1 MNSKKKS
8 HEKIKLFQDKLL
20 FWFKINGRH
29 HLPWRK
35 EGLSSYEIIIAEI
48 LLQRT
53 KAETIDKFYEKF
65 LQLFN
70 NWTMIGN
77 ANIEIIENALKPI
90 GLYRQRAKRLKDLA
104 LEMIRRNGI
113 LPNERNE
120 LEQLPFFGQYLVN
133 AILLQIFSIPTPLL
147 DVNMARVLE
156 RYFGKRKK
164 ADIRYDSYLQ
174 SLAYHTVNHTYSKDI
189 NWAILDFAAIV
200 CKARKPHCEI
210 CILND
215 TCKFYTEVLIIENVT
230 VKG

>member
-1 MNSKKKS
+1 M
-8 HEKIKLFQDKLL
+8 EGLKLFQDKLL
-20 FWFKINGRH
+20 FWFRINGRH
-29 HLPWRK
+29 HFPWRK

-65 LQLFN
+65 IQLFN
-70 NWTMIGN
+70 SWIAIDNSDIK
-77 ANIEIIENALKPI
+77 IIECVLKPL

-104 LEMIRRNGI
+104 SEMIRRNGI
-113 LPNERNE
+113 LPSERNE
-120 LEQLPFFGQYLVN
+120 LEKLPFFGQYLAN

-147 DVNMARVLE
+147 DVNMSRVLE

-164 ADIRYDSYLQ
+164 ADIRYDPYLQ
-174 SLAYHTVNHTYSKDI
+174 SLAYQVVNHIYSKHI

-200 CKARKPHCEI
+200 CKARKPHCET

-215 TCKFYTEVLIIENVT
+215 TCKFYNEFLITENVIL
-230 VKG
+230 KD